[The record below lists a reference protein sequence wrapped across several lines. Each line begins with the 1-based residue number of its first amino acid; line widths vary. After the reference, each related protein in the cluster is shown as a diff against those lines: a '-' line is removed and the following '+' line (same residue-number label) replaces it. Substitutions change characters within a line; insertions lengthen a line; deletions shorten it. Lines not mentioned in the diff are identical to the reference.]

1 MCLIPVPFAFGL
13 EERLIVIII
22 TTRDDFHYQAKVL
35 KVRERQAAFKVYHKE
50 SCIFYFLNS
59 LCSGES
65 TEERSAGK

>member
-50 SCIFYFLNS
+50 SCIFIF
-59 LCSGES
+59 
-65 TEERSAGK
+65 